1 MIFFDDAL
9 AKIFNL
15 IENLVNY
22 IERLVGLNF
31 IQSFTRLLEQV
42 HSAALLIGVA
52 LVLISGLSF
61 NGQMNIPYLI
71 YLVLASPVI
80 ILILSFWA
88 ETFHGAI
95 QDLIDANKTTISNQA
110 YFRFTGFIT
119 FVAAVAVFL
128 FAIYALA
135 QGIFGPMTNY
145 YVGGMLF
152 LVLFY
157 LLFSSTLFNPHLL
170 NIQEDKASSSGEDFI
185 ALFAFQLKAML
196 YFQKIISRS
205 LIIIG
210 GFILIVSIAE
220 QQYFPIGLGLLIS
233 GIVYPFIVYLLFI
246 IFYFWFSLLQSLLKW
261 SRS

>member
-135 QGIFGPMTNY
+135 QGIFGPMTNICKF
-145 YVGGMLF
+145 G
-152 LVLFY
+152 
-157 LLFSSTLFNPHLL
+157 
-170 NIQEDKASSSGEDFI
+170 
-185 ALFAFQLKAML
+185 
-196 YFQKIISRS
+196 S
-205 LIIIG
+205 L
-210 GFILIVSIAE
+210 
-220 QQYFPIGLGLLIS
+220 
-233 GIVYPFIVYLLFI
+233 
-246 IFYFWFSLLQSLLKW
+246 
-261 SRS
+261 